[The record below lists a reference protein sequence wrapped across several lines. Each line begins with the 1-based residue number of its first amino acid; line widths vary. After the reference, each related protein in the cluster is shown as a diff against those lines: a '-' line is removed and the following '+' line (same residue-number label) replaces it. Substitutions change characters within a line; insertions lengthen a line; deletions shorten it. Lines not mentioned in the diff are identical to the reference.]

1 MKRVLLLTTIL
12 CLLLC
17 SCNSPVGDGG
27 EPIAPPDDTTPAVTT
42 PTPGETTPVSVE
54 TDPVEPSVYD
64 VLNDFF
70 GTDWSTVRYGAI
82 AVTNAHDLLDVY
94 RYIMSEDA
102 KNWICLRYKFVE
114 GSAYNDYLN
123 NTYTPDYFGF
133 PITGGDNYLI
143 AVMIQTP
150 SSGARFSITAEAG
163 DVTIYVNVEDAPN
176 NGIPPTDDGG
186 YFIYLVP
193 IEGKYEGQSLT
204 IVTDDIHVEQ

>member
-1 MKRVLLLTTIL
+1 MKRIFFAIIAL

-70 GTDWSTVRYGAI
+70 RTDWSTVRYGAI

-102 KNWICLRYKFVE
+102 KDWICLRYKFVE

-123 NTYTPDYFGF
+123 NTYTPDYFSF

-163 DVTIYVNVEDAPN
+163 DGTIYVNVEDAPN

-193 IEGKYEGQSLT
+193 MEGKYEGQELIISR
-204 IVTDDIHVEQ
+204 

>member
-1 MKRVLLLTTIL
+1 MKRIFFAIIAL
-12 CLLLC
+12 CILLC
-17 SCNSPVGDGG
+17 SCNSPVDDDD
-27 EPIAPPDDTTPAVTT
+27 ELTTPPNDTTPAVTT
-42 PTPGETTPVSVE
+42 SATEETPPVSVE

-163 DVTIYVNVEDAPN
+163 DGTIHVNVEDAPN

-193 IEGKYEGQSLT
+193 MEGKYEGQELIISR
-204 IVTDDIHVEQ
+204 